1 METNSPQ
8 PFGSQKI
15 RRTASVA
22 DLNPQRNRG
31 LLSGSP
37 SAFHKPIINNFDNSR
52 SQQQGQL
59 PSGHPSLTTTT
70 TTVSGLTPTT
80 LIFSQSS
87 ASTGGLHNNNS
98 NHYHVRYSSN
108 SMYSCRLS
116 IYYRFLQLS
125 QRATIL

>member
-8 PFGSQKI
+8 PFDSQKI

-22 DLNPQRNRG
+22 DLTPQRNRG

-37 SAFHKPIINNFDNSR
+37 SAFHKPIINFDNFR
-52 SQQQGQL
+52 SQQGQTA
-59 PSGHPSLTTTT
+59 SGHPPVT
-70 TTVSGLTPTT
+70 TTVPGLTPNT
-80 LIFSQSS
+80 LIYSQSS

-116 IYYRFLQLS
+116 IYYRFLHLS
-125 QRATIL
+125 HRVIAL